1 MAKYVT
7 NKNVNSR
14 YRKMA
19 LVQKIQIMEFVQ
31 IHDFAALLFT
41 LCVLQNGTINFSCC
55 MYYVISLTFDNQLY
69 HVLFW
74 FSWYN
79 VRNTAVE
86 SPSHTIFTTYLIFS
100 FLSMFIGPNYV
111 VCPIDHAISPSK
123 RNYLKLYGVQY
134 ERKSVIQFL
143 IIIIIVTMPHHGYL
157 S

>member
-19 LVQKIQIMEFVQ
+19 LVQKLQIMEFVQ
-31 IHDFAALLFT
+31 IHDFAAVFFT
-41 LCVLQNGTINFSCC
+41 LCVLQNSTINF
-55 MYYVISLTFDNQLY
+55 YVVSLIFDNQLY
-69 HVLFW
+69 HILFW
-74 FSWYN
+74 SSWYN

>member
-1 MAKYVT
+1 MWPIKMSIQDIEKWHLCKKYKLWNLCKYT
-7 NKNVNSR
+7 ISR
-14 YRKMA
+14 HCYLHCLSFKA
-19 LVQKIQIMEFVQ
+19 V
-31 IHDFAALLFT
+31 
-41 LCVLQNGTINFSCC
+41 
-55 MYYVISLTFDNQLY
+55 YVVSWTFDNQLH

-123 RNYLKLYGVQY
+123 RNYLKLYSVQY

>member
-1 MAKYVT
+1 MWPIKMSIQDIEKWHLCKKY
-7 NKNVNSR
+7 KLWNSCKYTILR
-14 YRKMA
+14 PCYLHCVSFK
-19 LVQKIQIMEFVQ
+19 
-31 IHDFAALLFT
+31 T
-41 LCVLQNGTINFSCC
+41 VLQTLVIVCI
-55 MYYVISLTFDNQLY
+55 YYVVSLTFDNQLY

>member
-1 MAKYVT
+1 MWPIKMSIQDIEKWHLCKNYKLWNSCKYT
-7 NKNVNSR
+7 ILR
-14 YRKMA
+14 QCF
-19 LVQKIQIMEFVQ
+19 L
-31 IHDFAALLFT
+31 H
-41 LCVLQNGTINFSCC
+41 CVSFKTVL
-55 MYYVISLTFDNQLY
+55 YYVVSLIFDNQLY
-69 HVLFW
+69 HILFW
-74 FSWYN
+74 SSWYN

>member
-19 LVQKIQIMEFVQ
+19 LVQKLQIMEFVQ
-31 IHDFAALLFT
+31 IHDFAAVFFT
-41 LCVLQNGTINFSCC
+41 LCVLQNSTINF
-55 MYYVISLTFDNQLY
+55 YVVSLIFDNQLY
-69 HVLFW
+69 HILFW
-74 FSWYN
+74 VSWYN